1 MTPKGLVS
9 GLSQGETELT
19 AMTDDCFSNS
29 IKVNVLENEKP
40 PKSKGGGFPVVL
52 KSGIDPDPLNED
64 GVDSY
69 DLDKDHP
76 PIFQRPIDIVKGI
89 WWINFQ
95 SPLTNLIWNQAKNKK
110 NILDGEK
117 SSEFRVYFLE
127 QWFEIMAR
135 VNILSN
141 PDTRPDTLDLAL
153 MAIDDEK
160 VDFNKKIEP
169 FIKDILTSNEFFESN
184 EN

>member
-1 MTPKGLVS
+1 MSWG
-9 GLSQGETELT
+9 
-19 AMTDDCFSNS
+19 FSCPGFFS
-29 IKVNVLENEKP
+29 PENV
-40 PKSKGGGFPVVL
+40 
-52 KSGIDPDPLNED
+52 
-64 GVDSY
+64 
-69 DLDKDHP
+69 
-76 PIFQRPIDIVKGI
+76 
-89 WWINFQ
+89 
-95 SPLTNLIWNQAKNKK
+95 
-110 NILDGEK
+110 EK